1 MRLLRLGER
10 IMKVTA
16 TRDVFALS
24 ELSPDAYDKAVEHLC
39 AEAWECLDSADIS
52 DGLAVQFAMWAD
64 ENSLSAH
71 SVKQLADKYRI
82 RIYWSVSYSQSDDAQ
97 IDGVLSRDYHP
108 NLAWPDGIHTIR
120 VSANTY
126 SWSRATDVYEI
137 DDDGTEGSHTYDP
150 KLIEAANE
158 FVMDLCQRL
167 YRAARNECEWAT
179 SKEYV
184 LDAYANHY
192 GLTRRFLAD
201 GSTAPYEFW
210 TDDEVS
216 A

>member
-1 MRLLRLGER
+1 
-10 IMKVTA
+10 MKVTA
-16 TRDVFALS
+16 TRDVFTFN
-24 ELSPDAYDKAVEHLC
+24 ELSPEAQDKATELLC
-39 AEAWECLDSADIS
+39 AQAWENLDSTDIS
-52 DGLAVQFAMWAD
+52 DNLADRFAMWAD
-64 ENSLSAH
+64 ENSLGAH
-71 SVKQLADKYRI
+71 SVKQLADKYRV

-120 VSANTY
+120 VSTNTY
-126 SWSRATDVYEI
+126 SWSHATDVYEI
-137 DDDGTEGSHTYDP
+137 DDDGSEGRHTHDP

-158 FVMDLCQRL
+158 FVLDLCQRL

-184 LDAYANHY
+184 LNMYYDDY
-192 GLTRRFLAD
+192 GYRRRFNAD
-201 GSTAPYEFW
+201 GSVAPFEYW
-210 TDDEVS
+210 NDEQVP

>member
-1 MRLLRLGER
+1 MEITR
-10 IMKVTA
+10 
-16 TRDVFALS
+16 TRDVFTFS
-24 ELSPDAYDKAVEHLC
+24 ELSPDAQEKATELLC
-39 AEAWECLDSADIS
+39 ADAWENLDSDMISEYLAGHFAYLADGN
-52 DGLAVQFAMWAD
+52 DCGVM
-64 ENSLSAH
+64 
-71 SVKQLADKYRI
+71 SVKQLADKYRV

-120 VSANTY
+120 VSTNTY

-137 DDDGTEGSHTYDP
+137 DEDGSEGRHTHDP

-158 FVMDLCQRL
+158 FVLDLCQRL
-167 YRAARNECEWAT
+167 YRAARNECEHAT

-184 LDAYANHY
+184 LDAYANYY
-192 GLTRRFLAD
+192 GLTRRF
-201 GSTAPYEFW
+201 TAEGDNAPFEFW
-210 TDDEVS
+210 SDDEVS